1 MATKN
6 TALRN
11 LLADALG
18 NVLDSA
24 TLKIYTTGQGTLL
37 VTFTFSGTAFPAASN
52 GVITLAG
59 VPYSVAAAGTG
70 TAAEAEL
77 ASTGSTYVVTGLTVG
92 TSSAH
97 VIIDNTS
104 INAGQTVNLTAFTW
118 TEASTIAAP

>member
-24 TLKIYTTGQGTLL
+24 TLKIYTTAQGTLL
-37 VTFTFSGTAFPAASN
+37 VTFTFSASAFPAASN
-52 GVITLAG
+52 GVITLG
-59 VPYSVAAAGTG
+59 SVPYSVAAAGTG
-70 TAAEAEL
+70 TAATAEL
-77 ASTGSTYVVTGLTVG
+77 ASTGSTYVVTALTVG
-92 TSSAH
+92 TSGTH

-118 TEASTIAAP
+118 TEASTIA